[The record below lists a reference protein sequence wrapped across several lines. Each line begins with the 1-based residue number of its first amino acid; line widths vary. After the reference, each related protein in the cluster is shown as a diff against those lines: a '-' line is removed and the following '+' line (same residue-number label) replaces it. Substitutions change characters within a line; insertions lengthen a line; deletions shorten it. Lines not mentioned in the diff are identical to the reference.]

1 MKLAGAF
8 LKGQEWKFDQNKL
21 QIVQNLWAEKT
32 EIELFFEN
40 QRRTYKEQPCK
51 TEPILS
57 AAYFARW

>member
-40 QRRTYKEQPCK
+40 
-51 TEPILS
+51 
-57 AAYFARW
+57 

>member
-1 MKLAGAF
+1 MEKDWRSRCCHFLGKTEDMIHQVRET

-40 QRRTYKEQPCK
+40 
-51 TEPILS
+51 
-57 AAYFARW
+57 